1 MYNVC
6 LHKKNVPK
14 LAIFHDFQSHVRFLA
29 NRNVKISTTFQE
41 TVYVPAAAKEKAPWQ
56 HRLSKVCNNSIA
68 INYKPKKG
76 SFKVK
81 YKYVS
86 QCGFRDCF
94 ESRCMNTY
102 YFFFQIEAVSF
113 QEYL

>member
-1 MYNVC
+1 MYVYIKN
-6 LHKKNVPK
+6 NVPK

-56 HRLSKVCNNSIA
+56 HNNSIA

-76 SFKVK
+76 
-81 YKYVS
+81 
-86 QCGFRDCF
+86 
-94 ESRCMNTY
+94 
-102 YFFFQIEAVSF
+102 FF
-113 QEYL
+113 

>member
-1 MYNVC
+1 MYVYIKN
-6 LHKKNVPK
+6 NVPK

-41 TVYVPAAAKEKAPWQ
+41 TVYVPAAAKEKAHWQ
-56 HRLSKVCNNSIA
+56 HRLSKVCNNNSIA

-76 SFKVK
+76 FFKVK

-94 ESRCMNTY
+94 ESGCINTY

-113 QEYL
+113 KDYL